1 MGLLDKVLALAGG
14 GSTELAEDPQIKALI
29 AAYLTEPT
37 AERYRFEVRETPS
50 GAALLALAPE
60 RLPRT
65 LHSALLS
72 DQRHRQRQGSSSD
85 WVITLRHEK
94 LVSDLC
100 RRSLTMTLEE
110 ARAILEVCAS
120 ILGRERFMRYKS
132 VHKAVARAMQAAGQ
146 LHAIRASLEKLR
158 DTLRSTGYDGGADGR
173 KALKEL
179 EGLIDEAAGRPPQAL
194 RLERDAW
201 GDKALAALEAMDPD
215 ARKSWQAVLDHC
227 AGAKG
232 SSPSAKW
239 LKAGAEVLE
248 QHGKREFA
256 ERGCAWLALL
266 AEPAPKR
273 DDRNLSRFLVGEVNG
288 DILKGLAWLL
298 VQVPEETV
306 AAALADGAAAA
317 FKKIPNYGAR
327 SVKAANACLH
337 TLKSFP
343 GMLGARQLAVL
354 APRVKL
360 PSHAAA
366 VEKALAE
373 CAARLGMSVAETEE
387 LATPDH
393 GFADGRRTL
402 QFGELRAE
410 LAIEGTSVAVSWF
423 GPDGKP
429 RKSEPA
435 QVKSEFAEARKC
447 MKRLVADVEKTL
459 AAIRDRLERLPLDQR
474 EWPFDL
480 WRSRYLEHPVA
491 GALARRVIWR
501 FRKGDAE
508 RSALWLGAKWVDDA
522 GSPVDPEGSTVLPWH
537 PVFADAESVRRW
549 RTLLLT
555 HGMVQPFKQ
564 AHREIYLLTDAE
576 RNTRTY
582 SNRFAAHVLRQHQF
596 AQLCAARGWKY
607 RLMGGFDSHN
617 VPTIELPRWNLAAEF
632 WVEGPGNN
640 DGMTPS
646 GIYLHVLTDQVR
658 FLPLPT
664 APARHE
670 PGQPIPLEDV
680 PAIVLSEIM
689 RDVDLFVGVSS
700 VGNDPNWSDGG
711 PDGRFRTYWQEYSW
725 GELSVSALNRKEIL
739 AEILPRL
746 TALRN
751 IAGIDGKFLVVK
763 GKLRTYKIH
772 LGSGNILMEPNDQ
785 YLCIV
790 PDRSPRQAD
799 VQLPF
804 EGDSLLAVILSKAFL
819 LAADDKITDTSITR
833 QIQLARP

>member
-1 MGLLDKVLALAGG
+1 MGLFDKVFALAGG
-14 GSTELAEDPQIKALI
+14 PSTELAEDPSIRALVQ
-29 AAYLTEPT
+29 AYIQERG
-37 AERYRFEVRETPS
+37 ADRYRVDVKETPS
-50 GAALLALAPE
+50 GAALLALPAQ
-60 RLPRT
+60 RLAGVLYST
-65 LHSALLS
+65 LLA
-72 DQRHRQRQGSSSD
+72 DDREGRKSD
-85 WVITLRHEK
+85 WTIQLRYEK

-100 RRSLTMTLEE
+100 RRSLTMTIEE
-110 ARAILEVCAS
+110 ARAILDVCAG
-120 ILGRERFMRYKS
+120 ILARERFMRYKS
-132 VHKAVARAMQAAGQ
+132 VHKAVARAVQAAGQ

-158 DTLRSTGYDGGADGR
+158 DTMRGTGYDGGADGR
-173 KALKEL
+173 RTQKEL
-179 EGLIDEAAGRPPQAL
+179 DGLIDEAAGRPPQAL

-201 GDKALAALEAMDPD
+201 GDKAAAALDAMDPE
-215 ARKSWQAVLDHC
+215 ARSRWHAVLDYC

-232 SSPSAKW
+232 SSPSGKW

-256 ERGCAWLALL
+256 ERACAWLALL

-273 DDRNLSRFLVGEVNG
+273 DDRDASRFVVGEVNG
-288 DILKGLAWLL
+288 DLLKGLAWLL
-298 VQVPEETV
+298 VHVPEESV
-306 AAALADGAAAA
+306 AAALADAAAAA
-317 FKKIPNYGAR
+317 FKKIPNFGAR
-327 SVKAANACLH
+327 SVKAANACLQ

-360 PSHAAA
+360 PSHAATVA
-366 VEKALAE
+366 KALSE
-373 CAARLGMSVAETEE
+373 CAARLNMSVAETEE

-393 GFADGRRTL
+393 GFADGKRTL
-402 QFGELRAE
+402 EFGESRAE

-423 GPDGKP
+423 GLDGKP
-429 RKSEPA
+429 RKSEPS
-435 QVKSEFAEARKC
+435 QVKSEFAEARKS
-447 MKRLVADVEKTL
+447 MKKLVADVEKTL
-459 AAIRDRLERLPLDQR
+459 FAIRDRLERMPLESR
-474 EWPFDL
+474 EWPFDV
-480 WRSRYLEHPVA
+480 WRTRYLEHPVA

-501 FRKGDAE
+501 FKKGDAE
-508 RSALWLGAKWVDDA
+508 QAALWIGGRWVDESGNA
-522 GSPVDPEGSTVLPWH
+522 VDPEGATVLPWH
-537 PVFADAESVRRW
+537 PVFAAAESVRRW
-549 RTLLLT
+549 RAMLIT
-555 HGMVQPFKQ
+555 HGVVQPFKQ
-564 AHREIYLLTDAE
+564 SHREIYLLTDAE

-617 VPTIELPRWNLAAEF
+617 TPTIQLPRWNLAAEF
-632 WVEGPGNN
+632 WVNDPGNN

-646 GIYLHVLTDQVR
+646 GIYIHILTDQVR
-658 FLPLPT
+658 FVPLPT
-664 APARHE
+664 APARYDL
-670 PGQPIPLEDV
+670 GQPVPLEDV
-680 PAIVLSEIM
+680 PPLVLSEIM

-739 AEILPRL
+739 AELLPRL
-746 TALRN
+746 TALKN
-751 IAGIDGKFLVVK
+751 IASLDGKFLVVK

-819 LAADDKITDTSITR
+819 LASDDKITDTTITR
-833 QIQLARP
+833 QIDSVRR